1 METTLPPLDLNASQD
16 AMEKTIKHLEQEF
29 IWLQLGR
36 ASSGLVEN
44 LEVFVPSRGMK
55 QKMNQVANIVVMDAQ
70 TLKIECWDKSIVK
83 DVEKAIYDAALG
95 FSPQNMG
102 EYIMIKIPPL
112 TQERRVELTKLVG
125 KFAEENKI
133 ALRNIRQDA
142 LKEIKKHFDAKSLSE
157 DQKKSKEQEVET
169 MTKDHTTKIDTLAK
183 AKTEEILK
191 I

>member
-1 METTLPPLDLNASQD
+1 M
-16 AMEKTIKHLEQEF
+16 
-29 IWLQLGR
+29 GR